1 MRKMRKRRKKDVLG
15 CAEQPLWQRIFIT
28 LCIWLYKIVQVC
40 FLLLILFAFMVI
52 IELTFRK
59 VTEWYEVVL
68 ILATVIYAGHITFLM
83 KYNHI
88 RVRGKVY
95 GGSIISKMVYYWENM
110 PNCVYY
116 FIYSLLIS
124 CVIMLFINEIIISAG
139 NMVGILWSIMPI
151 IYLVLTFKFSIE
163 KSWPDIL
170 LIIFLIIY
178 WYFNGEDISENI
190 KAHHH

>member
-1 MRKMRKRRKKDVLG
+1 MRKKNAKKDFLG
-15 CAEQPLWQRIFIT
+15 CSEQPFWQRVLIT
-28 LCIWLYKIVQVC
+28 ICIWLYKIIQVFSILC
-40 FLLLILFAFMVI
+40 ILFTSMII
-52 IELTFRK
+52 IELVFKK

-68 ILATVIYAGHITFLM
+68 IFATVIYVGQITFLM
-83 KYNHI
+83 KYNHTRI
-88 RVRGKVY
+88 RRKVE
-95 GGSIISKMVYYWENM
+95 SDSNVDKILYYWENM
-110 PNCVYY
+110 PNYLYY

-124 CVIMLFINEIIISAG
+124 CVILLFIYEIIVSPDKV
-139 NMVGILWSIMPI
+139 VGILWSIIPAL
-151 IYLVLTFKFSIE
+151 YLVMTLKLSVE